1 VGVGVQVNQD
11 GKKLNYKQQLLVY
24 ADDVNIFGGNVYTIE
39 KNTETSAVDSKKT
52 GQSNFW

>member
-1 VGVGVQVNQD
+1 MGVGVQVNQD

-39 KNTETSAVDSKKT
+39 KKAETSAVDSKKT